1 MSPIL
6 SNKCNMLFWFLE
18 DIDTCCVQTILPWV
32 GNYNTISIFF
42 QVAKRCNNTLSLRA
56 ICHVQSPGLQDGNI
70 CVTVDAMN
78 GSVSMKTTP
87 NPDNPVCEIDEPVVD
102 VETGDIDMGT
112 TAMAEAMSSEQE
124 ETCMQ
129 SPVTLETA
137 DVVEETIKPYED
149 EDDDCFIVEV
159 VEKDK
164 VKKR

>member
-1 MSPIL
+1 
-6 SNKCNMLFWFLE
+6 
-18 DIDTCCVQTILPWV
+18 
-32 GNYNTISIFF
+32 
-42 QVAKRCNNTLSLRA
+42 
-56 ICHVQSPGLQDGNI
+56 
-70 CVTVDAMN
+70 MN

-112 TAMAEAMSSEQE
+112 TAMAEAMSSEQG

-137 DVVEETIKPYED
+137 DVVEETIKPYEN